1 MAFDD
6 LDLEFEDEEETKKKK
21 NEAVHVDVDL
31 EFNSPEGGRPRTP
44 QPPARPAQAAAGTAP
59 NIPRP
64 PTAGQP
70 QQPGTVRKIED
81 ARAAQAQAQ
90 ARPGTPAAQARPASA
105 QPRAVGT
112 SAIKEESAY
121 DLESQQ
127 IVEMREQMR
136 RIEIEADVRVAVAEF
151 KVEIL
156 SEMLS
161 DMKLMEHHIGQLLAR
176 INAKHPDIK
185 NEALMIKKILADF
198 TAKKRK

>member
-21 NEAVHVDVDL
+21 NEAVHVEVDL
-31 EFNSPEGGRPRTP
+31 EFNSPEGRKSRAP
-44 QPPARPAQAAAGTAP
+44 QTPARPASAGTAP
-59 NIPRP
+59 NTPLP
-64 PTAGQP
+64 PGA

-81 ARAAQAQAQ
+81 ARAAQAQA
-90 ARPGTPAAQARPASA
+90 RPATPSA
-105 QPRAVGT
+105 QPRPAVGQARALGT
-112 SAIKEESAY
+112 SAFKEEGAY

-127 IVEMREQMR
+127 VVEMREQMR
-136 RIEIEADVRVAVAEF
+136 KVEFEAEVKVQVAEF
-151 KVEIL
+151 KLELL

-161 DMKLMEHHIGQLLAR
+161 DMKLVEHQIGQLLIR

-185 NEALMIKKILADF
+185 NEALIIKKILADF

>member
-31 EFNSPEGGRPRTP
+31 EFNSPEGGKPRTP

-64 PTAGQP
+64 PSA

-90 ARPGTPAAQARPASA
+90 ARPGSPAAQARPASA

-112 SAIKEESAY
+112 SAIKEEGAY

-127 IVEMREQMR
+127 VVEMREQMR
-136 RIEIEADVRVAVAEF
+136 RIEFEAEVKVQVAEF
-151 KVEIL
+151 KTEIL

-161 DMKLMEHHIGQLLAR
+161 DMKLVEHQIGQLLIR
-176 INAKHPDIK
+176 INAKHPDMK

>member
-31 EFNSPEGGRPRTP
+31 EFNSPEGGKARAP
-44 QPPARPAQAAAGTAP
+44 QPPARPAAPAGTAP

-90 ARPGTPAAQARPASA
+90 ARPGAPAAQARPAVQ

-112 SAIKEESAY
+112 SAIKDESAY

-136 RIEIEADVRVAVAEF
+136 RVELEADVRVAVAEF
-151 KVEIL
+151 KVELL

-161 DMKLMEHHIGQLLAR
+161 DMKLMEHQIGQLLAR

>member
-6 LDLEFEDEEETKKKK
+6 LDLEFEDEDDAKKKK

-31 EFNSPEGGRPRTP
+31 EFNSPEGGKPRAT
-44 QPPARPAQAAAGTAP
+44 QPPARPASAGTAP
-59 NIPRP
+59 NIPRTP
-64 PTAGQP
+64 NAGPP

-81 ARAAQAQAQ
+81 ARAAQAQ

-112 SAIKEESAY
+112 SAIKEEGAY

-127 IVEMREQMR
+127 VVEMREQMR
-136 RIEIEADVRVAVAEF
+136 RIEFEAEVKVQVAEF
-151 KVEIL
+151 KTEIL

-161 DMKLMEHHIGQLLAR
+161 DMKLVEHQIGQLLIR
-176 INAKHPDIK
+176 INAKHPDMK